1 MLEELKKYKYIK
13 KSKSELEIDK
23 IKNSM
28 CNKMWKDNGYDTI
41 YCLGAITQLRTIAEI
56 MSKYNYLKRDDVL
69 ALIKSYKIIDNMPNE
84 IKNLVDIIL
93 DEFYYKE
100 D

>member
-1 MLEELKKYKYIK
+1 MLEEFKNKYIK

-23 IKNSM
+23 IKNNM
-28 CNKMWKDNGYDTI
+28 CNKLWKDSDYNTAY
-41 YCLGAITQLRTIAEI
+41 YLGAITQLKIIVESMRE
-56 MSKYNYLKRDDVL
+56 SDCLKRDDIL
-69 ALIKSYKIIDNMPNE
+69 SLIKSYKIIDNMPNE